1 MPEETK
7 YGDFIREKG
16 PDVVD
21 KLGSAADVIVEQ
33 AEIALEQIKGATIE
47 AREKISVKFAEAARA
62 AAERA
67 DKAAAEA
74 QAQAAAAAKAAEV
87 AHAAAAAEA
96 VTVEVEEA
104 VDAD

>member
-47 AREKISVKFAEAARA
+47 AREKISIKFAEAARA

-87 AHAAAAAEA
+87 AHAAVEAE
-96 VTVEVEEA
+96 VTVEVAEG
-104 VDAD
+104 DAD

>member
-7 YGDFIREKG
+7 AGDFIREKG

-21 KLGSAADVIVEQ
+21 KLGAAADVIVEQ
-33 AEIALEQIKGATIE
+33 AEVALEQLKGATIE
-47 AREKISVKFAEAARA
+47 AREKISIKFAEAARA

-87 AHAAAAAEA
+87 AHAAAEPE
-96 VTVEVEEA
+96 VTVEVAEE